1 MKRSR
6 EVVSDGAEAE
16 PAKLPKF
23 EIPDEVLA
31 ARGLTRRIAADPIS
45 QKRIDEALRRKV
57 SLTTSRQRT
66 ADRKRRKWL
75 QMQREYAEAARRQS
89 GGAEVA
95 PTEEPLDPFPE
106 ALPVRRSGLRDPE
119 LDATLRIIAGDKP
132 SFPPLQRCLGIAG
145 PDPGLRGGRERV
157 AIRVQMVRTL
167 QQQLQAH
174 FGGCDRS
181 EFAAVER
188 EGLLLLDAELQRYD
202 HAADETAQRKVV
214 HLLEAHSWFQLRQ
227 SCIPKLRRLVVIDE
241 VAERKVVHHLEA
253 RNRHLLR
260 QSLFPK
266 FRRLIVIDEAAERKV
281 VVLLEARVRHKL
293 RQRWFAA
300 RNDLRRLYRFS
311 GNDETAQ
318 RKVLRLLEIHSWNQ
332 LRKSWN
338 AVSKGLNLHRIEP
351 SLDDAAGLDELS
363 DTPHPRSPTD
373 TCGKKKPAFSSL
385 EDEARE
391 LLEGRAPPGVPD
403 EQPAAVCRAAED
415 ASTTLEDSRIPT
427 GASLEDEA
435 RELLEKRVPTI
446 GEEAPP
452 GNDSSANPAAGAE
465 AAAAEALQDSGRKSE
480 SPPVGDPLLE
490 DEARELLEKR
500 VPTVGEETPPG
511 NDSSAKPAAGGE
523 AADPEALQDSG
534 RKSESPPVG
543 DALLEDKAR
552 ELLEKR
558 VPTIGEEAP
567 PGNDSS
573 ANPAAGAEAAAAE
586 ALQDSGRKSESPPV
600 GDPLLEDEARE
611 LLEERVPTVGEETPP
626 GNDSSA
632 KPAAGGEAADPEAL
646 QGSGEKSEAPLE
658 DEVMESLEKRV
669 PTVSDEPSPN
679 TVSSVQL
686 PVGDAA
692 SPEALQD
699 SGEVSESPP
708 GDEVMESLE
717 GRAATV
723 SDEPPLNSVSSAQP
737 PAGAEAA
744 SAAIQESEIKTESPL
759 EDEARESLERKAR
772 TADEET
778 PPSNVFSSSLPI
790 DEDETSAMLQ
800 DSGEKAESPLGD
812 EERQVPTVSEETP
825 SNATSSQLPIGAEA
839 APATLQANGEKK
851 TPPLEDEAKELLAE
865 ESGVG
870 EGGSISLQQP
880 VAASRDPETAS
891 PTLQDSEV
899 KTESPLEDEAKELL
913 ENRVA
918 TEPGVSEGGS
928 GSQQP
933 VAASRDTETASP
945 TLQDSEMKTESP
957 VDNEAKELLERRVA
971 TESGVSEGTG
981 VSLQQP
987 VAASRDTETASPTL
1001 QDSGMKTRESL
1012 EDEVRALLEGRAL
1025 IDAEALSEALY
1036 DGGMETESA
1045 LEAEAREWLKRLDD
1059 EMPLDNASSAEL
1071 PEDGGTKTESDLEAE
1086 AREWLKQ
1093 QREETP
1099 LDASSPLVVCK
1110 DEPAGG
1116 VRHSEPTRRKRPLDA
1131 PTQPEQRR
1139 RRFSPDLE
1147 QQEEQADVLNI
1158 LIYGDLDFSHTKDL
1172 LASGKWQNANVT
1184 LASYAVESSSP
1195 PGMKENRRLLEP
1207 QGVDIVFNA
1216 RASALQELRLPPLD
1230 CARWYNPPLSAFP
1243 IGKKRR
1249 THLQLFIRN
1258 ACSLLRLPHGA
1269 VEITTPLIDDSEAA
1283 AIAAELKVQF
1293 IGSEPSGRFTT
1304 FRFVQRAAAAASENP
1319 TQTSPPP
1326 ETGLLIPKKEPG
1338 VEGTAGD

>member
-427 GASLEDEA
+427 GASLEDE
-435 RELLEKRVPTI
+435 
-446 GEEAPP
+446 
-452 GNDSSANPAAGAE
+452 
-465 AAAAEALQDSGRKSE
+465 
-480 SPPVGDPLLE
+480 
-490 DEARELLEKR
+490 
-500 VPTVGEETPPG
+500 
-511 NDSSAKPAAGGE
+511 
-523 AADPEALQDSG
+523 
-534 RKSESPPVG
+534 
-543 DALLEDKAR
+543 AR